1 MSHFTTLKTNI
12 TDLSLLIK
20 TLDNLNL
27 NWTKQE
33 TVTNQYNGENRVCDI
48 VIKQE
53 NGHEIGFSKT
63 NSVYEL
69 VYDEVFW
76 QQPMT
81 VSAFK
86 DKLNTYYSLN
96 LVTKNLSIEG
106 FEVIDK
112 TTENQYGNVKIKLN
126 ALRYK

>member
-1 MSHFTTLKTNI
+1 
-12 TDLSLLIK
+12 
-20 TLDNLNL
+20 
-27 NWTKQE
+27 
-33 TVTNQYNGENRVCDI
+33 
-48 VIKQE
+48 
-53 NGHEIGFSKT
+53 
-63 NSVYEL
+63 
-69 VYDEVFW
+69 
-76 QQPMT
+76 MT

>member
-12 TDLSLLIK
+12 SELNLLIK

-27 NWTKQE
+27 SWTRQKI
-33 TVTNQYNGENRVCDI
+33 VTNQYNGDERTCDI

-53 NGHEIGFSKT
+53 NGHEIGFSNT
-63 NSVYEL
+63 GSGYEL

-76 QQPMT
+76 QQPLT
-81 VSAFK
+81 ISAFK

-96 LVTKNLSIEG
+96 LVTKNLAMEG
-106 FEVIDK
+106 FEVIEK
-112 TTENQYGNVKIKLN
+112 TTENEYGNVKIKLN
-126 ALRYK
+126 ALRYN